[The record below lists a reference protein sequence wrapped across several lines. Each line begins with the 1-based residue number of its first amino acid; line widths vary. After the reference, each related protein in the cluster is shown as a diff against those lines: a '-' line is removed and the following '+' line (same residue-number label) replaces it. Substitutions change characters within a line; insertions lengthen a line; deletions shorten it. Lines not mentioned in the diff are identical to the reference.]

1 MLRANTLSGRFL
13 GLTLVFVALAQVLIL
28 VPSVA
33 RFQHDW
39 LVLRLEKAQI
49 AALTLLAS
57 EGSVPPALESELL
70 DNAGVFNVVLRRDAV
85 RQLVLSAPL
94 PGPVARTLDLRGAR
108 SPEIGRAHV

>member
-39 LVLRLEKAQI
+39 LVLRLEKAQNGI
-49 AALTLLAS
+49 FYI
-57 EGSVPPALESELL
+57 
-70 DNAGVFNVVLRRDAV
+70 D
-85 RQLVLSAPL
+85 
-94 PGPVARTLDLRGAR
+94 
-108 SPEIGRAHV
+108 